1 MKKIFQAVLALAL
14 LSCQKQVSL
23 SGNSNQPQELQ
34 KASVSEEPNVTSGV
48 LTFDKWVVNTCY
60 PENVHLLGNMPYT
73 IKIFYDIDKRYY
85 IDYRIDLN
93 NIYGV
98 GETPINL

>member
-48 LTFDKWVVNTCY
+48 LTFDSGW
-60 PENVHLLGNMPYT
+60 
-73 IKIFYDIDKRYY
+73 
-85 IDYRIDLN
+85 
-93 NIYGV
+93 
-98 GETPINL
+98 